1 MIVHEF
7 YIYCSKYS
15 LLNKKMKNLS
25 TERSLRHSRKNQP
38 VSVSLNFETFT
49 TASEFL
55 LMFYSSSNF
64 ELFNE
69 SDFYQIS
76 ELFVSVKTAS
86 KYDKTGP
93 TSTSPFKLS
102 FYSNI

>member
-38 VSVSLNFETFT
+38 VTVSLNFGTFDNMYVNKNSRDFFRSMAHCATIRLAFRLETKKAT
-49 TASEFL
+49 G
-55 LMFYSSSNF
+55 MK
-64 ELFNE
+64 
-69 SDFYQIS
+69 SDFFRLARHS
-76 ELFVSVKTAS
+76 FVE
-86 KYDKTGP
+86 
-93 TSTSPFKLS
+93 
-102 FYSNI
+102 NHN